1 LGLRHFSGEH
11 HDYVRIQ
18 SALRRRARFSELPL
32 GVVQPVCFAA
42 VYWDGPGDTLFSFE
56 DQEAFKR

>member
-1 LGLRHFSGEH
+1 MIRPAAAPAFLNFR
-11 HDYVRIQ
+11 
-18 SALRRRARFSELPL
+18 SE
-32 GVVQPVCFAA
+32 VVQPVCFAA